1 MSLRLHH
8 NLSIRYSQ
16 NSARMM
22 CQLPLHAPMTR
33 GWESDSLCMNASSA
47 VQLKKAPGNAQIAY
61 EAPRQRANGAMLA
74 ALDGL
79 KRVFEPQ
86 SGLLSGLRGLG
97 LDAINALP
105 GAKQRIV
112 RYAMGL

>member
-1 MSLRLHH
+1 M
-8 NLSIRYSQ
+8 
-16 NSARMM
+16 
-22 CQLPLHAPMTR
+22 APRNTQR
-33 GWESDSLCMNASSA
+33 
-47 VQLKKAPGNAQIAY
+47 AY

-86 SGLLSGLRGLG
+86 TGLLSGLRGLG

>member
-1 MSLRLHH
+1 MRVTTPLPGSPRDCCGVV
-8 NLSIRYSQ
+8 
-16 NSARMM
+16 
-22 CQLPLHAPMTR
+22 CQLPWVNPWLVGGTPAWY
-33 GWESDSLCMNASSA
+33 GCLLGSL
-47 VQLKKAPGNAQIAY
+47 KALGNAQSAY

-86 SGLLSGLRGLG
+86 TGLLSGLRGLG